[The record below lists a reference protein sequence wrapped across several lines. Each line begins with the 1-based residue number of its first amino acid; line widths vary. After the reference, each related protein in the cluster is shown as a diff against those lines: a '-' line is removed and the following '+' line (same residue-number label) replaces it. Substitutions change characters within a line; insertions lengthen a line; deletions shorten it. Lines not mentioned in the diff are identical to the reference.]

1 MLVRT
6 SYFPNWQASGA
17 DGPWRVSPNLMVVVP
32 TAEHVELTFGRTGI
46 DYLGML
52 LTVFGIVGLIV
63 LFRLQPI
70 DYRDPG
76 LRRAPDPELAPV
88 DVAAAASMGFGP
100 VVGPFAAPQPEV
112 PPQADAPPQPEA
124 PADDDPSLW

>member
-1 MLVRT
+1 MQHFSSGSARITSIGYWLGML
-6 SYFPNWQASGA
+6 
-17 DGPWRVSPNLMVVVP
+17 
-32 TAEHVELTFGRTGI
+32 I
-46 DYLGML
+46 ML

-124 PADDDPSLW
+124 PADDDPSLG